1 MALSDVEKIRKLPWM
16 VTADILN
23 TGFVYLTFAGS
34 VFILFLDELGLDNT
48 QIGFML
54 ALIPFCGLVAPF
66 IAPWVTRF
74 GYKRTFVVFW
84 GLRKVAISLLLFTP
98 AIIARFGAGSAFG
111 WVALVI
117 GAFALCRAIAE
128 TGSNP
133 WMKEAI
139 PNSIRGKFAAID
151 SMVMTVA
158 GIGVT
163 LVAGYI
169 IDSQTGLGR
178 FMSLL
183 AAGIIFGLLGV
194 AAYAQ
199 VPGEPARSR
208 QMVDGG
214 YFRDHLAGMKTAVR
228 DRRFTQFLIALG
240 LASVGGTAV
249 ISFIPLF
256 MKERIGLSEGV
267 IVLLSIGTYVGSLL
281 TSYLWGWATD
291 RYGSKPVMQS
301 SLVLMMLLPAAWFLL
316 PRHADVSAPLAMFI
330 AFLVGVAT
338 LAWQIS
344 WARYLYVNAIPD
356 TNKGSYTAVYY
367 AWYSLMNGIGP
378 LFAGLLLSLGK
389 GIDTHWLLFTID
401 AYTSLFFLSII
412 FLVLAVVTVARLPE
426 ENETTLRRFAGMF
439 LRLNSVRS
447 LGLLI
452 QYYFAGDE
460 QARMTATERMGETK
474 NPLGSQELLEALADP
489 SFNVRFEAIQA
500 IGRMP
505 TQPELVNALLDVLDK
520 PASELSMA
528 AARALGRLGDKRAI
542 PPLRQS
548 LVSGYWF
555 LEANSARALAMLGDT
570 ESIPLLLQ
578 KLREAPNERFKLA
591 FVSALGKLRATEAI
605 DDLFALL
612 HQSQFLTHLPSN
624 EMPED
629 MEVLRGEIG
638 LALARIVGDER
649 YYLQQWRAM
658 RAGLETAVVQAIL
671 ALAKPA
677 KRLNL
682 PEIVHQAER
691 ASHYFTRGND
701 VRGANA
707 LRQMLLALPCAELPA
722 ITCRFQQAC
731 MQGLSEFGPT
741 RKTFILLSLQTLDV
755 GMKQL
760 PPAPRGLGH
769 L

>member
-16 VTADILN
+16 VTADIFN

-34 VFILFLDELGLDNT
+34 VFILFLDELGLDNA

-74 GYKRTFVVFW
+74 GYKRTFVTFW
-84 GLRKVAISLLLFTP
+84 GLRKVAISMLLFTP
-98 AIIARFGAGSAFG
+98 AVIARFGAGSAFY
-111 WVALVI
+111 WAALVI
-117 GAFALCRAIAE
+117 GAFGLCRAIAE

-163 LVAGYI
+163 LAAGYV

-178 FMSLL
+178 FMLLL
-183 AAGIIFGLLGV
+183 AVGVVIGLLGV

-199 VPGEPARSR
+199 VPGESPAARLAAGTSR
-208 QMVDGG
+208 FQ
-214 YFRDHLAGMKTAVR
+214 DHVTGMKTAVS
-228 DRRFTQFLIALG
+228 DRRFVQFLIALG
-240 LASVGGTAV
+240 LASMGGTAV

-256 MKERIGLSEGV
+256 MKEQIGLSDGV
-267 IVLLSIGTYVGSLL
+267 VVLLSIGTYVGSLL

-301 SLVLMMLLPAAWFLL
+301 SLVLTLLLPIAWFLL
-316 PRHADVSAPLAMFI
+316 PRHSNASAPLAMFI
-330 AFLVGVAT
+330 AFFVGVAT

-344 WARYLYVNAIPD
+344 WARYLYVHAVPD
-356 TNKGSYTAVYY
+356 EQKASYTAVYY
-367 AWYSLMNGIGP
+367 AWYSSMNGIGP
-378 LFAGLLLSLGK
+378 LFAGMLLNWGK
-389 GIDTHWLLFTID
+389 AIDTHWLLFTLD
-401 AYTSLFFLSII
+401 AYTPLFFLSII
-412 FLVLAVVTVARLPE
+412 FLTLAIATVSRLPE

-439 LRLNSVRS
+439 LRLDTARS

-452 QYYFAGDE
+452 QHYFAGDE
-460 QARMTATERMGETK
+460 QARMTTTERMGETK
-474 NPLGSQELLEALADP
+474 NPLSTQELLEALADP

-505 TQPELVNALLDVLDK
+505 AQPELVDALLDVLHK
-520 PASELSMA
+520 PASELSMV

-555 LEANSARALAMLGDT
+555 LEANSARALAMLDDA
-570 ESIPLLLQ
+570 ESIPVLLQ
-578 KLREAPNERFKLA
+578 KLRDAPNERFKLA
-591 FVSALGKLRATEAI
+591 FVSALGKLRAAEAI

-612 HQSQFLTHLPSN
+612 HHSQFLAHLPSA

-629 MEVLRGEIG
+629 VEVLRGEIG

-658 RAGLETAVVQAIL
+658 RAGMETAVVQAIL
-671 ALAKPA
+671 SLEKPA
-677 KRLNL
+677 KRLEL
-682 PEIVHQAER
+682 PEVVNWAER
-691 ASHYFTRGND
+691 ATHYFARGND
-701 VRGANA
+701 ARGTHA
-707 LRQMLLALPCAELPA
+707 LSQMLQALPCAALPDT
-722 ITCRFQQAC
+722 TCRFQQAC
-731 MQGLSEFGPT
+731 LLGLGEFGST

-760 PPAPRGLGH
+760 AGAARE
-769 L
+769 